1 MCFPESCN
9 MLVWFQVVQVCL
21 KELGLLS
28 KGSSKNDR
36 EILIVFSFV
45 KKKNRTKL
53 TFEY

>member
-9 MLVWFQVVQVCL
+9 MLVWFQVVQVCF

-36 EILIVFSFV
+36 EVLIVFFFV
-45 KKKNRTKL
+45 KKKKKTEQN
-53 TFEY
+53 